1 MLLHRWLLGS
11 ELVKGHGPAKGEA
24 TAAVAATAML
34 LRTSRRRSTGTLQ
47 AARGSQARWR
57 GGTMGGYAS
66 QYSHTGPVR
75 GTMRFLRLVRQPSQ
89 SEHCSTHV
97 SAGGKVKSSAEVV
110 LEQTQQ
116 RMGVKV
122 SNYFAKDT
130 T

>member
-1 MLLHRWLLGS
+1 
-11 ELVKGHGPAKGEA
+11 
-24 TAAVAATAML
+24 
-34 LRTSRRRSTGTLQ
+34 
-47 AARGSQARWR
+47 
-57 GGTMGGYAS
+57 MGGYAS